1 MKIKQKRRNQNTLI
15 HKKTI
20 EVKIT
25 RTMEV
30 LLLIPPA
37 LGAVAFAIFYFMKS
51 SKEMP
56 KNMKELWIELQVQH
70 SGTQGLIEDLLF
82 RTRNKV
88 GEWFYTFVYF
98 YTSCIKV

>member
-1 MKIKQKRRNQNTLI
+1 
-15 HKKTI
+15 
-20 EVKIT
+20 
-25 RTMEV
+25 MEI

-37 LGAVAFAIFYFMKS
+37 LGAVAFAVFYFMKS

-82 RTRNKV
+82 RARNKV
-88 GEWFYTFVYF
+88 GKCFYKFVYF
-98 YTSCIKV
+98 YTSMSVMYKSLNILNNYSINLQNCINSHTKMLS